1 MNGYRYLNYTDRK
14 LLENLYLKG
23 ERPQDIADAVDVH
36 VATIYKELKRGYTG
50 ELDRNGRKEYSAEL
64 AQRCLVQN
72 IKRRGRKTV
81 GSQQETVEAVAQ

>member
-14 LLENLYLKG
+14 LLESLYLKG
-23 ERPQDIADAVDVH
+23 ERPQDIADAVEVH

-64 AQRCLVQN
+64 AQRCLVQS
-72 IKRRGRKTV
+72 IKRRGRKAE